1 MLAYRN
7 STASYASTAAAP
19 EPIERMVRPSLCMKS
34 QSAGEYSLMWL
45 RSMMKTLPHGAW
57 RSEASV
63 TGPEPVSKLRDE
75 NPPANVFV
83 FTKRTLAVAP
93 DPAKSVEA
101 NSRRTIPGVVT
112 EMRSSAP
119 AEMHRFRFGRSGEV
133 APVRVMTPPVVSR
146 RLSQYS
152 LPAEAALIP
161 PTLLA
166 AVDRS
171 FWSPASNSNTVL
183 PADRRFRPRYTKFAP
198 VTVTEVPMVMEG
210 VVLLTAV
217 IAELAASES
226 WTAAVPTDTSWPMY
240 RKPFLMA
247 SAEARVTV
255 VEGPDEPHWAICPVP
270 SP

>member
-166 AVDRS
+166 AVDRR
-171 FWSPASNSNTVL
+171 FW
-183 PADRRFRPRYTKFAP
+183 PRNTKFAP